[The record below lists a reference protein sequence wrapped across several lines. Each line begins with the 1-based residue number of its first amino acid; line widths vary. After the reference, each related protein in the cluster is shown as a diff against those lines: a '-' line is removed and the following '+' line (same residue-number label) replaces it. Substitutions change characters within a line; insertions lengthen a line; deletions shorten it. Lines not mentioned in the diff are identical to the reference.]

1 MWTNTSLPPSCG
13 MMNPYP
19 LVVLNHLTVP
29 VAMSAYFSVQAPCK
43 ITRCCRQPGLWS
55 SSGTREGSAERQAKI
70 RLHVVVGTESTAA
83 VNHTGDIQKNRLTLT
98 VRLLHS
104 LFGRAGMV

>member
-29 VAMSAYFSVQAPCK
+29 VAMSAYSPSRHRAKSRDAIDNRVFGPPQAPETEAQIRK
-43 ITRCCRQPGLWS
+43 
-55 SSGTREGSAERQAKI
+55 AKI
-70 RLHVVVGTESTAA
+70 RLHGIVGTESQPC
-83 VNHTGDIQKNRLTLT
+83 VNHTGDIRKNPL
-98 VRLLHS
+98 
-104 LFGRAGMV
+104 RATIS

>member
-43 ITRCCRQPGLWS
+43 ITRCYRQPGLWF
-55 SSGTREGSAERQAKI
+55 SSGPRDGSAERQAKI
-70 RLHVVVGTESTAA
+70 RLHGIVGTESTAG
-83 VNHTGDIQKNRLTLT
+83 VNHTGDIRANRLRPT
-98 VRLLHS
+98 VWWSALP
-104 LFGRAGMV
+104 FGKAGT

>member
-19 LVVLNHLTVP
+19 LVGLNHLTVP

-43 ITRCCRQPGLWS
+43 ITRCCRQPGLWF
-55 SSGTREGSAERQAKI
+55 SSGTQDGSAERQAKI
-70 RLHVVVGTESTAA
+70 RLHGIVGTESRPG
-83 VNHTGDIQKNRLTLT
+83 VNHTGDSPKNRSEPQCC
-98 VRLLHS
+98 RS
-104 LFGRAGMV
+104 GKG